1 MVHKSRRPGELAGT
15 LCPNPLLP
23 GGLRLDDVVGAGFAF
38 ITTGPL
44 GGADQALLHWR
55 GVATLVADR
64 DTELEKWLG
73 RARVAAAVV
82 RPTGQSCAPG
92 ATPLRCARG
101 QPPFFMTGER

>member
-1 MVHKSRRPGELAGT
+1 MHKSRRPGELAGT

-23 GGLRLDDVVGAGFAF
+23 GGERLDDVVGAGFAF

-44 GGADQALLHWR
+44 GGADQALLHRR

-64 DTELEKWLG
+64 DTELEKWLR

-82 RPTGQSCAPG
+82 RPDRTVMRAGRDPAALCAWT
-92 ATPLRCARG
+92 ATVLHDR
-101 QPPFFMTGER
+101 